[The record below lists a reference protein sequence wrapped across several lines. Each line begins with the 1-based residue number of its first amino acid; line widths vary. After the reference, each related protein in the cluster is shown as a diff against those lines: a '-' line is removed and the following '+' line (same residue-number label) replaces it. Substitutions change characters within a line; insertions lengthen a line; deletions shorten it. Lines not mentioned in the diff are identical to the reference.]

1 MSNNN
6 DNKKNPKKL
15 MGVLMLSILM
25 IIGLNFLNT
34 KDNFGKEITF
44 VQFNQMVDNGDVSE
58 VLYSESNKSLIIK
71 DKNNNTYQAPNPKY
85 PEFKKDYLEKG
96 IKITENTTTVDNIMD
111 NIYRVLMIGFVIVMI
126 TYMARGTGGVFS
138 SSSKELDGGKI
149 PNVKF
154 DDISGLEDVKND
166 LKLAVEYLK
175 NPQEFTAIGAKM
187 PTGIIFYGPPGTGKT
202 FLAKAI
208 AGEAGVPFFHKS
220 GSDFVELFVGKGA
233 KTVRDLFSEARKKAP
248 CIIFI
253 DEIDAVGK
261 KRSAN
266 ASGNDE
272 REQTL
277 NEFLNQMDG
286 FESNEGILVI
296 SATNR
301 IETLDEALVRP
312 GRFGKH
318 ISIPRPK
325 NAKERLNILNIHAKD
340 KFVSEEVLNYT
351 ADITR
356 GFSGADLENLLNES
370 ALQQKMHNESEIT
383 LELIDKAYFKIA
395 TKGSKIHSKE
405 RNSLD
410 NKVVAWHEAGHTIA
424 SKLYGEDFYQVTIS
438 GSSSGVG
445 GATFTDSNEDRMLK
459 TLKDLESKIK
469 CLYAGRVAESLI
481 LNDNVTVGA
490 SNDIMVASNLIKDMV
505 MTYGMSSEKNMLN
518 YEIISD
524 DKLVSKEVTEIS
536 KKLYKEVE
544 NELIAVKHILED
556 IANNLLENETLYEVD
571 IDRILLSY
579 EETKSLVDIEKYS
592 EKIKEIEKIEASR
605 KNNEEESVESDYLD
619 TNKQDIDM
627 L

>member
-1 MSNNN
+1 MNDNN
-6 DNKKNPKKL
+6 DNKKNPKKI
-15 MGVLMLSILM
+15 MGVLMLSIL
-25 IIGLNFLNT
+25 IVIGFNFINIKKNL
-34 KDNFGKEITF
+34 GKEITF
-44 VQFNQMVDNGDVSE
+44 IQFNNMVDNGEIKE
-58 VLYSESNKSLIIK
+58 VLYGENNKNLIIT
-71 DKNNNTYQAPNPKY
+71 DNNNNNYHTANPKY

-96 IKITENTTTVDNIMD
+96 VNIVENNTTVNNLMD
-111 NIYRVLMIGFVIVMI
+111 TMYRILMIGFILFMI
-126 TYMARGTGGVFS
+126 LYMTKGTSGVFS
-138 SSSKELDGGKI
+138 NTSKELDSGKI
-149 PNVKF
+149 PTVKF
-154 DDISGLEDVKND
+154 DDISGLDDVKED

-277 NEFLNQMDG
+277 NEFLNQLDG
-286 FESNEGILVI
+286 FENNEGILVI

-301 IETLDEALVRP
+301 LETLDEALIRP

-340 KFVSEEVLNYT
+340 KFISKDVLEYT

-383 LELIDKAYFKIA
+383 LDLIDKAYFKIA

-405 RNSLD
+405 RNTID

-438 GSSSGVG
+438 GSTSGVG
-445 GATFTDSNEDRMLK
+445 GATFTDSDEDRMLK
-459 TLKDLESKIK
+459 TLKDLESKVK

-490 SNDIMVASNLIKDMV
+490 SNDILVASNLIKDMV
-505 MTYGMSSEKNMLN
+505 TQYGMSTEQNMLN

-524 DKLVSKEVTEIS
+524 NKLVAKEVTAIS
-536 KKLYKEVE
+536 KRLYEEVT
-544 NELIAVKHILED
+544 NEIISVKHILED
-556 IANNLLENETLYEVD
+556 IASNLLEHETLYEVD
-571 IDRILLSY
+571 VDKILLNY
-579 EETKSLVDIEKYS
+579 EETRHLVDIEKHNLKLNNDTSKLY
-592 EKIKEIEKIEASR
+592 ETINVKKEEIE
-605 KNNEEESVESDYLD
+605 
-619 TNKQDIDM
+619 
-627 L
+627 

>member
-1 MSNNN
+1 MNDNN
-6 DNKKNPKKL
+6 DNKKNPKKI
-15 MGVLMLSILM
+15 MGVLMLSIL
-25 IIGLNFLNT
+25 IVIGFNFINIKKNL
-34 KDNFGKEITF
+34 GKEITF
-44 VQFNQMVDNGDVSE
+44 IQFNNMVDNGEIKE
-58 VLYSESNKSLIIK
+58 VLYGENNKNLIIT
-71 DKNNNTYQAPNPKY
+71 DNNNNNYHTANPKY

-96 IKITENTTTVDNIMD
+96 VNIVENNTTVNNLMD
-111 NIYRVLMIGFVIVMI
+111 TMYRILMIGFILFMI
-126 TYMARGTGGVFS
+126 LYMTKGTGGVFS
-138 SSSKELDGGKI
+138 NTSKELDSGKI
-149 PNVKF
+149 PTVKF
-154 DDISGLEDVKND
+154 DDISGLDDVKED

-277 NEFLNQMDG
+277 NEFLNQLDG

-301 IETLDEALVRP
+301 LETLDEALIRP

-340 KFVSEEVLNYT
+340 KFISKDVLEYT

-383 LELIDKAYFKIA
+383 LDLIDKAYFKIA

-405 RNSLD
+405 RNTID

-438 GSSSGVG
+438 GSTSGVG
-445 GATFTDSNEDRMLK
+445 GATFTDSDEDRMLK
-459 TLKDLESKIK
+459 TLKDLESKVK

-490 SNDIMVASNLIKDMV
+490 SNDILVASNLIKDMV
-505 MTYGMSSEKNMLN
+505 TQYGMSTEQNMLN

-524 DKLVSKEVTEIS
+524 NKLVAKEVTAIS
-536 KKLYKEVE
+536 KRLYEEVT
-544 NELIAVKHILED
+544 NEIISVKHILED
-556 IANNLLENETLYEVD
+556 IANNLLEHETLYEVD
-571 IDRILLSY
+571 VDKILLNY
-579 EETKSLVDIEKYS
+579 EETRHLVDIEKHNLKLNNDTYKLD
-592 EKIKEIEKIEASR
+592 ETINVKKEEIE
-605 KNNEEESVESDYLD
+605 
-619 TNKQDIDM
+619 
-627 L
+627 

>member
-1 MSNNN
+1 MNNNN
-6 DNKKNPKKL
+6 DNKKNPKKI
-15 MGVLMLSILM
+15 MGVLMLSIL
-25 IIGLNFLNT
+25 IVIGFNFINIKKNL
-34 KDNFGKEITF
+34 GKEITF
-44 VQFNQMVDNGDVSE
+44 IQFNNMVDNGEIKE
-58 VLYSESNKSLIIK
+58 VLYGENNKNLIIT
-71 DKNNNTYQAPNPKY
+71 DNNNNNYHTANPKY

-96 IKITENTTTVDNIMD
+96 VNIVENNTTVNNLMD
-111 NIYRVLMIGFVIVMI
+111 TMYRILMIGFILFMI
-126 TYMARGTGGVFS
+126 LYMTKGTSGVFS
-138 SSSKELDGGKI
+138 NTSKELDSGKI
-149 PNVKF
+149 PTVKF
-154 DDISGLEDVKND
+154 DDISGLDDVKED

-277 NEFLNQMDG
+277 NEFLNQLDG

-301 IETLDEALVRP
+301 LETLDEALIRP

-340 KFVSEEVLNYT
+340 KFISKDVLEYT

-383 LELIDKAYFKIA
+383 LDLIDKAYFKIA
-395 TKGSKIHSKE
+395 TKGSKIYSKE
-405 RNSLD
+405 RNTID

-438 GSSSGVG
+438 GSTSGVG
-445 GATFTDSNEDRMLK
+445 GATFTDSDEDRMLK
-459 TLKDLESKIK
+459 TLKDLESKVK

-490 SNDIMVASNLIKDMV
+490 SNDILVASNLIKDMV
-505 MTYGMSSEKNMLN
+505 TQYGMSTEQNMLN

-524 DKLVSKEVTEIS
+524 NKLVAKEVTAIS
-536 KKLYKEVE
+536 KRLYEEVT
-544 NELIAVKHILED
+544 NEIISVKHILED
-556 IANNLLENETLYEVD
+556 IANNLLEHETLYEVD
-571 IDRILLSY
+571 VDKILLNY
-579 EETKSLVDIEKYS
+579 EETRHLVDIEKHNLKLNNDTS
-592 EKIKEIEKIEASR
+592 KLDETINVKKEEIE
-605 KNNEEESVESDYLD
+605 
-619 TNKQDIDM
+619 
-627 L
+627 

>member
-1 MSNNN
+1 MNDNN
-6 DNKKNPKKL
+6 DNKKNPKKI
-15 MGVLMLSILM
+15 MGVLMLSIL
-25 IIGLNFLNT
+25 IVIGFNFINIKKNL
-34 KDNFGKEITF
+34 GKEITF
-44 VQFNQMVDNGDVSE
+44 IQFNNMVDNGEIKE
-58 VLYSESNKSLIIK
+58 VLYGENNKNLIIT
-71 DKNNNTYQAPNPKY
+71 DNNNNNYHTANPKY

-96 IKITENTTTVDNIMD
+96 VNIVENNTTVNNLMD
-111 NIYRVLMIGFVIVMI
+111 TMYRILMIGFILFMI
-126 TYMARGTGGVFS
+126 LYMTKGTSGVFS
-138 SSSKELDGGKI
+138 NTSKELDSGKI
-149 PNVKF
+149 PTVKF
-154 DDISGLEDVKND
+154 DDISGLDDVKED

-277 NEFLNQMDG
+277 NEFLNQLDG
-286 FESNEGILVI
+286 FENNEGILVI

-301 IETLDEALVRP
+301 LETLDEALIRP

-340 KFVSEEVLNYT
+340 KFISKDVLEYT

-383 LELIDKAYFKIA
+383 LDLIDKAYFKIA

-405 RNSLD
+405 RNTID

-438 GSSSGVG
+438 GSTSGVG
-445 GATFTDSNEDRMLK
+445 GATFTDSDEDRMLK
-459 TLKDLESKIK
+459 TLKDLESKVK

-490 SNDIMVASNLIKDMV
+490 SNDILVASNLIKDMV
-505 MTYGMSSEKNMLN
+505 TQYGMSTEQNMLN

-524 DKLVSKEVTEIS
+524 NKLVAKEVTAIS
-536 KKLYKEVE
+536 KRLYEEVT
-544 NELIAVKHILED
+544 NEIISVKHILED
-556 IANNLLENETLYEVD
+556 IANNLLEHETLYEVD
-571 IDRILLSY
+571 VDKILLNY
-579 EETKSLVDIEKYS
+579 EETRHLVDIEKHNLKLNNDTSKLY
-592 EKIKEIEKIEASR
+592 ETINVKKEEIE
-605 KNNEEESVESDYLD
+605 
-619 TNKQDIDM
+619 
-627 L
+627 

>member
-1 MSNNN
+1 MTDNN
-6 DNKKNPKKL
+6 DNKKSPKKL
-15 MGVLMLSILM
+15 MGVLMLSIL
-25 IIGLNFLNT
+25 IVIGFNFINAKMNL
-34 KDNFGKEITF
+34 GKEITF
-44 VQFNQMVDNGDVSE
+44 IQFNKMVDNGEIKE
-58 VLYSESNKSLIIK
+58 VLYGENSKNLIIT
-71 DKNNNTYQAPNPKY
+71 DSNNNNYHTANPKY

-96 IKITENTTTVDNIMD
+96 VNVVENNTTVNSLMD
-111 NIYRVLMIGFVIVMI
+111 SVYRVLMIGFVLFMI
-126 TYMARGTGGVFS
+126 LYMTKGSSGVFS
-138 SSSKELDGGKI
+138 SNNKELDSGKI
-149 PNVKF
+149 PTVKF
-154 DDISGLEDVKND
+154 DDISGLEDVKED

-187 PTGIIFYGPPGTGKT
+187 PTGMIFYGPPGTGKT
-202 FLAKAI
+202 FLAKAV

-233 KTVRDLFSEARKKAP
+233 KSVRDLFAEARRKAP

-277 NEFLNQMDG
+277 NEFLNQLDG

-301 IETLDEALVRP
+301 LETLDDALIRP

-325 NAKERLNILNIHAKD
+325 NAKERLSILNIHAKD
-340 KFVSEEVLNYT
+340 KFISKDVLEYT

-356 GFSGADLENLLNES
+356 GFSGADLENLLNEG
-370 ALQQKMHNESEIT
+370 ALYQKRYNESEIT

-395 TKGSKIHSKE
+395 TKGSKVHSKE
-405 RNSLD
+405 RNSID
-410 NKVVAWHEAGHTIA
+410 NRVVAWHEAGHTIA

-438 GSSSGVG
+438 GSTSGVG
-445 GATFTDSNEDRMLK
+445 GATFTDSDEDRMLK
-459 TLKDLESKIK
+459 TLKDLESKVK

-490 SNDIMVASNLIKDMV
+490 SNDILVASNLIKDMV
-505 MTYGMSSEKNMLN
+505 TQYGMSTEQNMLN

-524 DKLVSKEVTEIS
+524 DKLVAKEVTAIS
-536 KKLYKEVE
+536 KKLYEEVT
-544 NELIAVKHILED
+544 NEINNVKHILED
-556 IANNLLENETLYEVD
+556 IANSLLENETLYEVD
-571 IDRILLSY
+571 VDRILLSY
-579 EETKSLVDIEKYS
+579 EETKHLVDIDKYS
-592 EKIKEIEKIEASR
+592 EKIKEQDELEAKENEVEINEDNS
-605 KNNEEESVESDYLD
+605 NNSNEDDNL
-619 TNKQDIDM
+619 N
-627 L
+627 

>member
-1 MSNNN
+1 MNNNN
-6 DNKKNPKKL
+6 DNKKNPKKI
-15 MGVLMLSILM
+15 MGVLMLSIL
-25 IIGLNFLNT
+25 IVIGFNFINIKKNL
-34 KDNFGKEITF
+34 GKEITF
-44 VQFNQMVDNGDVSE
+44 IQFNNMVDNGEIKE
-58 VLYSESNKSLIIK
+58 VLYGENNKNLIIT
-71 DKNNNTYQAPNPKY
+71 DNNNNNYHTANPKY

-96 IKITENTTTVDNIMD
+96 VNIVENNTTVNNLMD
-111 NIYRVLMIGFVIVMI
+111 TMYRILMIGFILFMI
-126 TYMARGTGGVFS
+126 LYMTKGTSGVFS
-138 SSSKELDGGKI
+138 NTSKELDSGKI
-149 PNVKF
+149 PTVKF
-154 DDISGLEDVKND
+154 DDISGLDDVKED

-277 NEFLNQMDG
+277 NEFLNQLDG

-301 IETLDEALVRP
+301 LETLDEALIRP

-340 KFVSEEVLNYT
+340 KFISKDVLEYT

-383 LELIDKAYFKIA
+383 LDLIDKAYFKIA

-405 RNSLD
+405 RNTID

-438 GSSSGVG
+438 GSTSGVG
-445 GATFTDSNEDRMLK
+445 GATFTDSDEDRMLK
-459 TLKDLESKIK
+459 TLKDLESKVK

-490 SNDIMVASNLIKDMV
+490 SNDILVASNLIKDMV
-505 MTYGMSSEKNMLN
+505 TQYGMSTEQNMLN

-524 DKLVSKEVTEIS
+524 NKLVAKEVTAIS
-536 KKLYKEVE
+536 KRLYEEVT
-544 NELIAVKHILED
+544 NEIISVKHILED
-556 IANNLLENETLYEVD
+556 IANNLLEHETLYEVD
-571 IDRILLSY
+571 VDKILLNY
-579 EETKSLVDIEKYS
+579 EETRHLVDIEKHNLKLNNDTS
-592 EKIKEIEKIEASR
+592 KLDETINVKKEEIE
-605 KNNEEESVESDYLD
+605 
-619 TNKQDIDM
+619 
-627 L
+627 

>member
-1 MSNNN
+1 
-6 DNKKNPKKL
+6 
-15 MGVLMLSILM
+15 
-25 IIGLNFLNT
+25 
-34 KDNFGKEITF
+34 
-44 VQFNQMVDNGDVSE
+44 
-58 VLYSESNKSLIIK
+58 
-71 DKNNNTYQAPNPKY
+71 
-85 PEFKKDYLEKG
+85 
-96 IKITENTTTVDNIMD
+96 MD
-111 NIYRVLMIGFVIVMI
+111 TMYRILMIGFILFMI
-126 TYMARGTGGVFS
+126 LYMTKGTSGVFS
-138 SSSKELDGGKI
+138 NTSKELDSGKI
-149 PNVKF
+149 PTVKF
-154 DDISGLEDVKND
+154 DDISGLDDVKED

-277 NEFLNQMDG
+277 NEFLNQLDG
-286 FESNEGILVI
+286 FENNEGILVI

-301 IETLDEALVRP
+301 LETLDEALIRP

-340 KFVSEEVLNYT
+340 KFISKDVLEYT

-383 LELIDKAYFKIA
+383 LDLIDKAYFKIA

-405 RNSLD
+405 RNTID

-438 GSSSGVG
+438 GSTSGVG
-445 GATFTDSNEDRMLK
+445 GATFTDSDEDRMLK
-459 TLKDLESKIK
+459 TLKDLESKVK

-490 SNDIMVASNLIKDMV
+490 SNDILVASNLIKDMV
-505 MTYGMSSEKNMLN
+505 TQYGMSTEQNMLN

-524 DKLVSKEVTEIS
+524 NKLVAKEVTDIS
-536 KKLYKEVE
+536 KRLYEEVT
-544 NELIAVKHILED
+544 NEIISVKHILED
-556 IANNLLENETLYEVD
+556 IANNLLEHETLYEVD
-571 IDRILLSY
+571 VDKILLNY
-579 EETKSLVDIEKYS
+579 EETRHLVDIEKHNLKLNNDTS
-592 EKIKEIEKIEASR
+592 KLDETINVKKEEIE
-605 KNNEEESVESDYLD
+605 
-619 TNKQDIDM
+619 
-627 L
+627 

>member
-1 MSNNN
+1 MNDNN
-6 DNKKNPKKL
+6 DNKKNPKKI
-15 MGVLMLSILM
+15 MGVLMLSIL
-25 IIGLNFLNT
+25 IVIGFNFINIKKNL
-34 KDNFGKEITF
+34 GKEITF
-44 VQFNQMVDNGDVSE
+44 IQFNNMVDNGEIKE
-58 VLYSESNKSLIIK
+58 VLYGENNKNLIIT
-71 DKNNNTYQAPNPKY
+71 DNNNNNYHTANPKY

-96 IKITENTTTVDNIMD
+96 VNIVENNTTVNNLMD
-111 NIYRVLMIGFVIVMI
+111 TMYRILMIGFILFMI
-126 TYMARGTGGVFS
+126 LYMTKGTSGVFS
-138 SSSKELDGGKI
+138 NTSKELDSGKI
-149 PNVKF
+149 PTVKF
-154 DDISGLEDVKND
+154 DDISGLDDVKED

-277 NEFLNQMDG
+277 NEFLNQLDG
-286 FESNEGILVI
+286 FENNEGILVI

-301 IETLDEALVRP
+301 LETLDEALIRP

-340 KFVSEEVLNYT
+340 KFISKDVLEYT

-383 LELIDKAYFKIA
+383 LDLIDKAYFKIA

-405 RNSLD
+405 RNTID

-438 GSSSGVG
+438 GSTSGVG
-445 GATFTDSNEDRMLK
+445 GATFTDSDEDRMLK
-459 TLKDLESKIK
+459 TLKDLESKVK

-490 SNDIMVASNLIKDMV
+490 SNDILVASNLIKDMV
-505 MTYGMSSEKNMLN
+505 TQYGMSTEQNMLN

-524 DKLVSKEVTEIS
+524 NKLVAKEVTDIS
-536 KKLYKEVE
+536 KRLYEEVT
-544 NELIAVKHILED
+544 NEIISVKHILED
-556 IANNLLENETLYEVD
+556 IANNLLEHETLYEVD
-571 IDRILLSY
+571 VDKILLNY
-579 EETKSLVDIEKYS
+579 EETRHLVDIEKHNLKLNNDTS
-592 EKIKEIEKIEASR
+592 KLDETINVKKEEIE
-605 KNNEEESVESDYLD
+605 
-619 TNKQDIDM
+619 
-627 L
+627 

>member
-1 MSNNN
+1 MNDNN
-6 DNKKNPKKL
+6 DNKKNPKKI
-15 MGVLMLSILM
+15 MGVLMLSIL
-25 IIGLNFLNT
+25 IVIGFNFIDIKKNL
-34 KDNFGKEITF
+34 GKEITF
-44 VQFNQMVDNGDVSE
+44 IQFNNMVDNGEIKE
-58 VLYSESNKSLIIK
+58 VLYGENNKNLIIT
-71 DKNNNTYQAPNPKY
+71 DNNNNNYHTANPKY

-96 IKITENTTTVDNIMD
+96 INIVENNTTVNNLMD
-111 NIYRVLMIGFVIVMI
+111 TMYRILMIGFILFMI
-126 TYMARGTGGVFS
+126 LYMTKGTSGVFS
-138 SSSKELDGGKI
+138 NTSKELDSGKI
-149 PNVKF
+149 PTVKF
-154 DDISGLEDVKND
+154 DDISGLDDVKED

-187 PTGIIFYGPPGTGKT
+187 PTGMIFYGPPGTGKT

-208 AGEAGVPFFHKS
+208 AGEAEVPFFHKS

-277 NEFLNQMDG
+277 NEFLNQLDG

-301 IETLDEALVRP
+301 LETLDEALIRP

-340 KFVSEEVLNYT
+340 KFISKDVLEYT

-383 LELIDKAYFKIA
+383 LDLIDKAYFKIA

-405 RNSLD
+405 RNTID

-438 GSSSGVG
+438 GSTSGVG
-445 GATFTDSNEDRMLK
+445 GATFTDSDEDRMLK
-459 TLKDLESKIK
+459 TLKDLESKVK

-490 SNDIMVASNLIKDMV
+490 SNDILVASNLIKDMV
-505 MTYGMSSEKNMLN
+505 TQYGMSTEQNMLN

-524 DKLVSKEVTEIS
+524 NKLVAKEVTAIS
-536 KKLYKEVE
+536 KRLYEEVT
-544 NELIAVKHILED
+544 NEIVSVKHILED
-556 IANNLLENETLYEVD
+556 IANNLLEHETLYEVD
-571 IDRILLSY
+571 VDKILLNY
-579 EETKSLVDIEKYS
+579 EETRHLVDIEKHNLKLNNDTS
-592 EKIKEIEKIEASR
+592 SLEETIDVKKE
-605 KNNEEESVESDYLD
+605 
-619 TNKQDIDM
+619 DI
-627 L
+627 